1 MVGMLSFLQVSRFV
15 CGMIIRKKEQT
26 PSDYRET
33 QARKATIVKLFKQK
47 SCNLVYIL
55 RKHNT
60 KKWKDNLPD
69 FVMPVN

>member
-1 MVGMLSFLQVSRFV
+1 
-15 CGMIIRKKEQT
+15 MIIRKKEQT

-33 QARKATIVKLFKQK
+33 QARKATIAKFKKDPLYPAMIQAK